1 MRANLIVMTKAAEE
15 AGVCCCVRNH

>member
-15 AGVCCCVRNH
+15 AWLCCCVRNH